1 MVQTPREVWE
11 PHWGSL
17 HLYTG
22 QHVIR
27 PCDMFSTIAKC
38 WHLVSW
44 SSYCPRVCRSHCS
57 FFLLLCFSDAKI
69 LFPSS
74 RDCKRHGS
82 SSRLLPLPPETC
94 SLTCKM
100 SGICRVTQMTSY
112 TCTGHP
118 QGADL
123 LKALLGLLDPCE
135 GIWQLTINCLSYQKK
150 KKNPSLHFFPFVYK
164 RLLMVSPPLSAQGS
178 AV

>member
-1 MVQTPREVWE
+1 
-11 PHWGSL
+11 
-17 HLYTG
+17 
-22 QHVIR
+22 
-27 PCDMFSTIAKC
+27 
-38 WHLVSW
+38 
-44 SSYCPRVCRSHCS
+44 
-57 FFLLLCFSDAKI
+57 
-69 LFPSS
+69 
-74 RDCKRHGS
+74 
-82 SSRLLPLPPETC
+82 
-94 SLTCKM
+94 
-100 SGICRVTQMTSY
+100 MTSY